1 MLSRIKYL
9 RISDITEYIKYKNP
23 QHALLFTILQ
33 YSVSWLK
40 FYLRKRSLLQKE
52 TSEYKWLTQEIKL
65 IANLNKYL
73 KYQIKVSCK
82 KYDIKD
88 DA

>member
-9 RISDITEYIKYKNP
+9 KISDITEYTKYKNP

-33 YSVSWLK
+33 YSVDWLR

-82 KYDIKD
+82 KYNIKD